1 MHALASSISYNIL
14 HAGVSPLEKMAR
26 TALVYAALILVL
38 RFVGRRTLAQLN
50 PFDLVVLLLLS
61 NVVQNAII
69 GPDNSVMGGV
79 IGAFTLVGLN
89 EIVVRVARRHA
100 RLNDILAGR
109 RSELISDGK
118 INERGLKS
126 TGLNEAELTEFI
138 HADSLDDVERMT
150 LLPGGKIDVHKKGPA
165 EAATRADLARVSE
178 QLAALQVSVAA
189 LSKN

>member
-1 MHALASSISYNIL
+1 MYLFASSISYHIL
-14 HAGVSPLEKMAR
+14 HAGVSPLEKIAR

-69 GPDNSVMGGV
+69 GPDNSVVGGV

-89 EIVVRVARRHA
+89 EIVVRAARRHS

-109 RSELISDGK
+109 RSELISGGK
-118 INERGLKS
+118 INERGLRS
-126 TGLNEAELTEFI
+126 TGLNEGELSEFV
-138 HADSLDDVERMT
+138 HADSLDDIERMT
-150 LLPGGKIDVHKKGPA
+150 LLPGGKIDVHKKAPA

-178 QLAALQVSVAA
+178 QLAALQVAVAA

>member
-1 MHALASSISYNIL
+1 MYVFASSISYHIF
-14 HAGVSPLEKMAR
+14 HAEISPIEKIAR

-69 GPDNSVMGGV
+69 GKDNSVIGGV
-79 IGAFTLVGLN
+79 IGAFTLVALN
-89 EIVVRVARRHA
+89 EIVVRAARKHS

-118 INERGLKS
+118 INERGLRS
-126 TGLNEAELTEFI
+126 TGLNEEELSEFI
-138 HADSLDDVERMT
+138 HSDSLDDIERMT
-150 LLPGGKIDVHKKGPA
+150 LLPGGKVDVHKKPPA
-165 EAATRADLARVSE
+165 EAATRADLERVSQ
-178 QLAALQVSVAA
+178 QLAALQIAVAA
-189 LSKN
+189 LDKN

>member
-1 MHALASSISYNIL
+1 MYLLAGSSSYHIL
-14 HAGVSPLEKMAR
+14 HAGVSPLEKIAR

-69 GPDNSVMGGV
+69 GPDNSVVGGV

-89 EIVVRVARRHA
+89 EIVVRVARKHS
-100 RLNDILAGR
+100 RLNAILAGR
-109 RSELISDGK
+109 RSELISGGK
-118 INERGLKS
+118 VNERGLRNS
-126 TGLNEAELTEFI
+126 GLNESELSEFV
-138 HADSLDDVERMT
+138 HADSLDDIERMT
-150 LLPGGKIDVHKKGPA
+150 LLPGGKIDVHKKGSA
-165 EAATRADLARVSE
+165 EAATRADLDRVAE
-178 QLAALQVSVAA
+178 QITALQVAVAA

>member
-1 MHALASSISYNIL
+1 MYLFASSISYHIL
-14 HAGVSPLEKMAR
+14 HAGVSPLEKIAR

-69 GPDNSVMGGV
+69 GPDNSVVGGV

-89 EIVVRVARRHA
+89 EIVVRAARRHS

-109 RSELISDGK
+109 RSELISGGK
-118 INERGLKS
+118 INERGLRS
-126 TGLNEAELTEFI
+126 TGLNEGELSEFV
-138 HADSLDDVERMT
+138 HADSLDDIERMT
-150 LLPGGKIDVHKKGPA
+150 LLPGGKIDVHKKAPA

-178 QLAALQVSVAA
+178 QLAALQVAVAE

>member
-1 MHALASSISYNIL
+1 MYIFASYISYHIL
-14 HAGVSPLEKMAR
+14 HAGVSPLEKIAR

-89 EIVVRVARRHA
+89 EIVVRVARKHR

-109 RSELISDGK
+109 RSELISGGK
-118 INERGLKS
+118 INERGLRS
-126 TGLNEAELTEFI
+126 TGLNEGELSEFV
-138 HADSLDDVERMT
+138 HADSLDDIERMT

-178 QLAALQVSVAA
+178 QLTALQVAVDA
-189 LSKN
+189 LTKN